1 MNRQSW
7 RAALVGFGRMA
18 AGYAADAAMAKHYSY
33 AAHAQVLRDHPRLE
47 WKVVVDPDP
56 IARQL
61 ALSNWEVPIVV
72 SSIDELG
79 DAAAEIDIVVF
90 ATPPS
95 VRLGLAQSLPGL
107 RAVLAEKPLGEDLS
121 SAYDFLKDCSARE
134 LMVQVNFWRRA
145 DRGLRGLANGDL
157 TDLIGEPMVVNCLY
171 GNGLLNNG
179 SHMIDL
185 VRMFFGE
192 IEKFRIIDPGT
203 CSVNNSILG
212 DINPTFSL
220 RMDSGLIVSF
230 SSIDFRLYRENGM
243 IIWGS
248 DGRLD
253 ILNEGLVL
261 RHFPTVSNRAMS
273 GEREIAN
280 DAGADLQSTVGDALY
295 WMYDNLLE
303 ALEMD
308 DFRILHSPGSSA
320 LVTSRWVDEISR
332 TVFNSLTS

>member
-1 MNRQSW
+1 MNRQTW
-7 RAALVGFGRMA
+7 RVALVGFGRMA
-18 AGYAADAAMAKHYSY
+18 AGYAADAAMAKYYPY
-33 AAHAQVLRDHPRLE
+33 AAHAQVLRDHPRLD
-47 WKVVVDPDP
+47 WKVVVEPDP
-56 IARQL
+56 IARQV
-61 ALSNWEVPIVV
+61 AISNWKVPIVV

-79 DAAAEIDIVVF
+79 ATAAEIDIVVF

-95 VRLGLAQSLPGL
+95 ARLGILQSLPGL
-107 RAVLAEKPLGEDLS
+107 RAVIAEKPLGENLS
-121 SAYDFLKDCSARE
+121 SANQFLKDCSERE

-157 TDLIGEPMVVNCLY
+157 IDLIGEPIVVNCLY

-192 IEKFRIIDPGT
+192 VENFRITDPGT
-203 CSVNNSILG
+203 WSANGPIPG

-230 SSIDFRLYRENGM
+230 SPIDFRLYRENGM

-248 DGRLD
+248 NGRLD

-261 RHFPTVSNRAMS
+261 RHFPAVPNRAMT

-280 DAGADLQSTVGDALY
+280 DSCADLQSTVGYALY
-295 WMYDNLLE
+295 WMYDNLLD
-303 ALEMD
+303 AIEMD
-308 DFRILHSPGSSA
+308 DLGILHSPSSSA

-332 TVFNSLTS
+332 AVSYGLTS